1 MTRNTTF
8 NISRRTLFAGM
19 AGAIA
24 LAGTACG
31 AAADEVQQESL
42 PAEEATDSNPSTDN
56 INSFDMHGDTID
68 ALGMTAHAPYSNF
81 HDKFSGSLVDSNAQ
95 ISANRMGGVRW
106 AQCYAIWIPDA
117 EGDEQPD
124 ISAIDW
130 YREGVTWF
138 KQQMEEQSD
147 TFTQVRKFSD
157 IPSILDEGKVAAIL
171 TVENAACLDAGI
183 EVVDEFERDGVLIA
197 GITWNYK
204 NVLGSGNEHPDQGL
218 SQLGRDYIAAL
229 EKHGIVADVSHLN
242 EKGFWELEEIATKP
256 YIATHS
262 NSRSVC
268 NHLRNLTD
276 EQFGALTTRGGVVGL
291 NFHQGFVREDGN
303 VYTFDELAAHI
314 DHWLSLN
321 GEDHIALGGDRDGA
335 NIPTWLADCSAQRSL
350 FERFEERFGQDIARK
365 LFYENAL
372 RFFGSIS

>member
-1 MTRNTTF
+1 MTRRTTF
-8 NISRRTLFAGM
+8 NISRRTLLAGM
-19 AGAIA
+19 AGTIA

-31 AAADEVQQESL
+31 TAARDTQGGSS
-42 PAEEATDSNPSTDN
+42 PTGEATESRPSID
-56 INSFDMHGDTID
+56 SFDMHADTID
-68 ALGMTAHAPYSNF
+68 ALGMVSHTPYANF
-81 HDKFSGSLVDSNAQ
+81 NDKFSGNLVDTNAQ

-117 EGDEQPD
+117 EGDEQAD
-124 ISAIDW
+124 IPAIDW
-130 YREGVTWF
+130 YHEGVAWF
-138 KQQMEEQSD
+138 KQQMEEHSD

-171 TVENAACLDAGI
+171 TVENAACLDAGL
-183 EVVDEFERDGVLIA
+183 EVVDEFARDGVLIA
-197 GITWNYK
+197 GVTWNYK
-204 NVLGSGNEHPDQGL
+204 NVLASGNEYPDKGL
-218 SQLGRDYIAAL
+218 SKRGRKYIAAL
-229 EKHGIVADVSHLN
+229 EDHGIVADVSHLN

-262 NSRSVC
+262 NARAVC

-276 EQFGALTTRGGVVGL
+276 EQFGAITARGGVVGL

-303 VYTFDELAAHI
+303 VYTFDELAAHV
-314 DHWLSLN
+314 DHWLNLG